1 MTANNLLRSK
11 MRVKLTKIYF
21 TKRKMMRRMIMKI
34 KIPSR
39 KKTRMSTTN
48 LKLQCLKK
56 QRMKNQ
62 KRRRKKT
69 RKRRRHLVMISLISN
84 LLLIY
89 PKTQASTLMGTLN
102 LSITSR
108 KKWTR
113 LMMWLLRLYH
123 LVLTTL
129 IISNMMLLMMK
140 ILIHLGRSL
149 VRASMKMKIQVRMK
163 ECQIIRSEDTIQ
175 SMSVKFFL
183 TDMSLSKNWDRAIF
197 PLFG

>member
-1 MTANNLLRSK
+1 
-11 MRVKLTKIYF
+11 
-21 TKRKMMRRMIMKI
+21 MMMKI
-34 KIPSR
+34 KMSVR
-39 KKTRMSTTN
+39 KKIRTTTI
-48 LKLQCLKK
+48 LKLQCLKR
-56 QRMKNQ
+56 QPMKNQ
-62 KRRRKKT
+62 KRRSPKKT

-89 PKTQASTLMGTLN
+89 LKTRASTLMGTLN

-113 LMMWLLRLYH
+113 LMMVWLQRHYH
-123 LVLTTL
+123 LVLTIL

-163 ECQIIRSEDTIQ
+163 ECQITRSEDIIQ
-175 SMSVKFFL
+175 SMSVKFYL
-183 TDMSLSKNWDRAIF
+183 IDMLLSKSWDGVIF
-197 PLFG
+197 PQFG